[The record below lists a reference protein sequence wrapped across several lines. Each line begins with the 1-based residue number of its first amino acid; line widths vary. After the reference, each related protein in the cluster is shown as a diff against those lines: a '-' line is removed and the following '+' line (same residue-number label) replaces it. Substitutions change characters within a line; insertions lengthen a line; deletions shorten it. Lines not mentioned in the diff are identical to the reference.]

1 MLSYSFTIV
10 DNDKFI
16 SSKNVFNLLFWG
28 GLYAKSMHHFFLEIV
43 NSTHGGIYF
52 SNDDFVPQS
61 TEQLRE
67 TCWFSAYHYQLVI
80 SMSFIPVLFILI
92 FAETTPIFKEKSC
105 RESWALKDISVNPK
119 VW

>member
-1 MLSYSFTIV
+1 
-10 DNDKFI
+10 
-16 SSKNVFNLLFWG
+16 
-28 GLYAKSMHHFFLEIV
+28 MHHFFLEIV

-80 SMSFIPVLFILI
+80 SMSFIPVLSILI

-119 VW
+119 VG